1 MCDKNG
7 VHQKYKAVIFD
18 MGGVVMNYSKMPYI
32 ERFFELSKKDDE
44 VMKAWDD
51 LETGKLSMEDGDL
64 VFKKIMDEN
73 PSLHKEMLA
82 ASTNGCLLSVFNNMS
97 EDENMAV
104 VIPKLKSSG
113 YLVGLLTN
121 NVFLSKKKD
130 ESMVIKNAASRFDAV
145 IESCREGVRKP
156 NPKIYTAAASKLNVK
171 PEECIYLDDFMEN
184 CKGAESVGMKSIKVS
199 YDGTLSA
206 ICELEKL
213 LQQKFL

>member
-1 MCDKNG
+1 
-7 VHQKYKAVIFD
+7 
-18 MGGVVMNYSKMPYI
+18 
-32 ERFFELSKKDDE
+32 
-44 VMKAWDD
+44 
-51 LETGKLSMEDGDL
+51 
-64 VFKKIMDEN
+64 
-73 PSLHKEMLA
+73 
-82 ASTNGCLLSVFNNMS
+82 
-97 EDENMAV
+97 MAV

-184 CKGAESVGMKSIKVS
+184 CKGAD